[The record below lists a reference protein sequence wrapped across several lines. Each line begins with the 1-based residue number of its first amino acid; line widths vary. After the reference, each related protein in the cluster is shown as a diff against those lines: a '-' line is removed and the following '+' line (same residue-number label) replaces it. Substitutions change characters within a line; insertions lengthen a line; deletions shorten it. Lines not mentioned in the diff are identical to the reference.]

1 MKQVL
6 MCKGCENLR
15 TSSTYPSGR
24 WCKID
29 GHLKGSQKEDEPNCW
44 TQCSNKCPLKRYI
57 IRGGKNATFKT
68 MS

>member
-6 MCKGCENLR
+6 MCKGCENLAIR
-15 TSSTYPSGR
+15 INYPIGR

-29 GHLKGSQKEDEPNCW
+29 RHLKGIQKEDEPNCW

-57 IRGGKNATFKT
+57 IRGGKNATFKN
-68 MS
+68 

>member
-24 WCKID
+24 WCTID
-29 GHLKGSQKEDEPNCW
+29 GHLKGTQKEDEV
-44 TQCSNKCPLKRYI
+44 SK
-57 IRGGKNATFKT
+57 GF
-68 MS
+68 